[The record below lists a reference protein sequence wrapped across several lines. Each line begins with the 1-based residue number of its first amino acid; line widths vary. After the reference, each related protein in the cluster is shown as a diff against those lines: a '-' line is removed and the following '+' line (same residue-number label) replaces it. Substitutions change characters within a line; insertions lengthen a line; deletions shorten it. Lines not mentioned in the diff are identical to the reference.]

1 MDPKDTNK
9 PTDGE
14 PVTTPPEKTD
24 EKTMGDI
31 INDTVPPTDPK
42 DPKSEDETVPL
53 SVFLNLKKDNK
64 DLTKAV
70 KDLQTKIN
78 AGDSS
83 KEDIA
88 EDLDALAEEFDIE
101 PKFVNKLAK
110 ILEGKAEK
118 KAGEVL
124 KPILERESTLTAAEK
139 KRKLDEA
146 FTKHYTEALEKMPEY
161 NDIAN
166 ADAIKALSFL
176 PENSKKTFAQLIE
189 ETYGKAITGKRT
201 IDTTKPG
208 GGKDPDP
215 IDFDRAKNDTEYFK
229 TIMAD
234 PARKAEYNRN
244 MLLPR
249 GRRS

>member
-1 MDPKDTNK
+1 MSEDIKK
-9 PTDGE
+9 PEAE
-14 PVTTPPEKTD
+14 PEQKAPESTD
-24 EKTMGDI
+24 EKTMGEI

-42 DPKSEDETVPL
+42 DPKVEDETVPL
-53 SVFLNLKKDNK
+53 PAFLDLKKDYK
-64 DLTKAV
+64 ELKKSF
-70 KDLQTKIN
+70 KDLQDKISS
-78 AGDSS
+78 GDVS

-88 EDLDALAEEFDIE
+88 EDLNALAEEFDIE

-146 FTKHYTEALEKMPEY
+146 FTKHYNEALEKMPEY

-201 IDTTKPG
+201 IETTKPG
-208 GGKDPDP
+208 GGKDPEP
-215 IDFDRAKNDTEYFK
+215 IDFNRAKNDTEYFK

-234 PARKAEYNRN
+234 PAKKKEYNAH
-244 MLLPR
+244 MLAPK

>member
-1 MDPKDTNK
+1 MSDDIKK
-9 PTDGE
+9 PDGE
-14 PVTTPPEKTD
+14 QDQKPAETTE

-31 INDTVPPTDPK
+31 I
-42 DPKSEDETVPL
+42 DETVPPADPVDPTPEDKETVPL
-53 SVFLNLKKDNK
+53 ASFMEMKKDAKKFEKLYN
-64 DLTKAV
+64 DL
-70 KDLQTKIN
+70 KIKS
-78 AGDSS
+78 AKGETSP
-83 KEDIA
+83 EDIA
-88 EDLDALAEEFDIE
+88 DELQSLAEEFDIE

-124 KPILERESTLTAAEK
+124 KPILERDATLTAAEK

-161 NDIAN
+161 TDIAN

-176 PENSKKTFAQLIE
+176 PENAKKTFSQLIE

-201 IDTTKPG
+201 IETTKPG
-208 GGKDPDP
+208 GGKDPEP
-215 IDFDRAKNDTEYFK
+215 IDYDRAKNDTEYFK

-234 PARKAEYNRN
+234 PAKKKEYNTN
-244 MLLPR
+244 MLAPR